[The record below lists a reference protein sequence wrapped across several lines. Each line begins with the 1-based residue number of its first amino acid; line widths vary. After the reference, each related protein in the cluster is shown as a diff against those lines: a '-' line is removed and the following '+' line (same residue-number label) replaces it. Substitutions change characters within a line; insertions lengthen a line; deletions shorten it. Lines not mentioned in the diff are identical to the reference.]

1 MFQDRFRIWVVKKEN
16 AKKKVIFGAKKKGRA
31 AGPIYEK
38 YRAPP
43 TKCRSCT
50 DRPLRFRTL
59 FRSAKYYEGAILQKW
74 IFAPDVER
82 FKRISIPRGIW
93 GRFDKGD
100 LDKRTSFYTEKKAI
114 SRIQNDER
122 RPITELQTLRKCGAR
137 KSLPA
142 SIGGWLL
149 FCTLSRFQSR
159 HRGKLTYWGTQLWN
173 LSGIVRWLIPAVKCC
188 EARAQ
193 NKIGVIPGKFH
204 FGRTCEG
211 VRSKLTECRAQFR
224 TQNMAKNRRPTMRGV
239 HTSNPRELKIET
251 FR

>member
-1 MFQDRFRIWVVKKEN
+1 MR
-16 AKKKVIFGAKKKGRA
+16 KKKWFLGQRKRVAQQGRYMRNIELRQQNVEVA
-31 AGPIYEK
+31 PIGLCDFERFFDPRNIT
-38 YRAPP
+38 RA
-43 TKCRSCT
+43 
-50 DRPLRFRTL
+50 RF
-59 FRSAKYYEGAILQKW
+59 FRSGFLRRMSNDLNGYPFRGVYGADLI
-74 IFAPDVER
+74 R
-82 FKRISIPRGIW
+82 
-93 GRFDKGD
+93 GD